1 MFFNKVNYENEC
13 FCKLIVLGLPHPV
26 ARSDGTSF
34 CFCCHSFHWIKI
46 PGYDIFH
53 PDGIYLI
60 KNNAGRSFL
69 IERPAYNYKPNV
81 IGLIGV
87 KFCFLIYNCFFEVG
101 FCFLPAGGRR
111 PKRGFLP

>member
-1 MFFNKVNYENEC
+1 METVERISRGWFSLSPLC
-13 FCKLIVLGLPHPV
+13 PG
-26 ARSDGTSF
+26 
-34 CFCCHSFHWIKI
+34 IKI
-46 PGYDIFH
+46 PGYDIYH

-60 KNNAGRSFL
+60 KNNASRSFL
-69 IERPAYNYKPNV
+69 IERPACNYKPNV